1 MLVGLAES
9 LPQAMESGLLAEQV
23 PAAVA
28 HHVAGLPPVASLF
41 AAFLGYNP
49 MGELIP
55 ADVLA
60 SLPAHNVATLTGH
73 EFFPG
78 LMAGPFKHG
87 LLFAFTFS
95 ALLYLL
101 AAFASW
107 RGGVDDRTPEATGEP
122 SYAS

>member
-1 MLVGLAES
+1 
-9 LPQAMESGLLAEQV
+9 
-23 PAAVA
+23 VA
-28 HHVAGLPPVASLF
+28 RQIASLPPVASLF

-55 ADVLA
+55 PDVLA
-60 SLPAHNVATLTGH
+60 SLPAHNVSILTGH

-78 LMAGPFKHG
+78 LMAGPFKNG

-107 RGGVDDRTPEATGEP
+107 RGDADKRQETDAKETDAGQP
-122 SYAS
+122 SLAG

>member
-1 MLVGLAES
+1 MAN
-9 LPQAMESGLLAEQV
+9 
-23 PAAVA
+23 
-28 HHVAGLPPVASLF
+28 LPPVASLF

-55 ADVLA
+55 PHVLA
-60 SLPAHNVATLTGH
+60 ALPAQNVATLTGH

-78 LMAGPFKHG
+78 LMAEPFKYG

-107 RGGVDDRTPEATGEP
+107 RGGADARRKTADVEPDPNLATR
-122 SYAS
+122 SA